1 LSVSAGRWATL
12 MTSQKDI
19 RSFYQSERE
28 IGRQREGAQRSKD
41 VAPVMVP
48 NINLRPSCNKN

>member
-1 LSVSAGRWATL
+1 

-28 IGRQREGAQRSKD
+28 IGRQREGALRSKD
-41 VAPVMVP
+41 VAPVMIP